1 MERPAPAVVDY
12 GLLAAV
18 VALLATGLGSWLTG
32 PTVGGWL
39 VAGHGVAGLSL
50 VALLALKLRR
60 VAARVRPGRL
70 TRTRLVSVALAATA
84 LGALATGVAWV
95 FGATLPVAW
104 WRLLNVHV
112 LLGLLVVPLLAVHL
126 RARFRSPSTVRRSAS
141 RRTALRTGALLAGG
155 AVVWRAQQAAATAL
169 GSVRRATGSR
179 EDGSGEGNGFPVTSW
194 VADDPDPV
202 DAAEYELTVEGLVE
216 SPLALGVDELGPE
229 AVERATLDC
238 TSGWYSVH
246 DWGGLRVG
254 DLLAAAGA
262 ADDARWVSFRSVTGY
277 RWSLPLAEARDALL
291 ATHVDG
297 ERLTHGHGFPA
308 RLVAPGRR
316 GFQWVK
322 WVESVEVRRHRDASE
337 AVAVFVSGFD

>member
-32 PTVGGWL
+32 PAVGGWL

-95 FGATLPVAW
+95 FGATLPVEW

-155 AVVWRAQQAAATAL
+155 AAVWRAQQAAATVL

-179 EDGSGEGNGFPVTSW
+179 EDGSGDGNAFPVTSW

-202 DAAEYELTVEGLVE
+202 DPADHELAVEGLVAE
-216 SPLALGVDELGPE
+216 PLALGVADLEPA

-246 DWGGLRVG
+246 DWGGVRVG
-254 DLLAAAGA
+254 DLLSAAGA

-277 RWSLPLAEARDALL
+277 RWSLPIGEARDALL

-297 ERLTHGHGFPA
+297 ERLRHGHGFPA

-322 WVESVEVRRHRDASE
+322 WVERVEVRRRRDASE